1 MLGFG
6 TLDLRSC
13 TLTRHLPATAPSPQF
28 RLEASFSRAAQVTGS
43 NRVARTA
50 SVFRYGSTVG
60 EQLQALAV
68 RPGKSFSGGLRFKP
82 KNLGVNFSDLKK
94 QVLPNGAEFKPET
107 YLSRLHQMKEH
118 LQGVISS
125 LVLIDDIHLHVLK
138 AEGPHVQNRH
148 SDDVHKAIDKVQAAA
163 HTTFNSIVER
173 QVSVEKSR
181 QESQLAARFKSVL
194 SAQTAL
200 AQRLAH
206 WRTQDPSSSH
216 GPTDSTQV
224 ASHEDGG
231 LDGEWE
237 LMAASAMLHHMPPSQ
252 AVDQATLLVAELL
265 PCMEGSAMLRAAVQ
279 SFSDLCRR
287 HLDELLEG
295 LTNWTQDAASA
306 TAATNTACLLQLT
319 KAFAETQAA
328 LVRQALPLQFG
339 NVVADAGQQCTALC
353 AGCACQQ
360 VQVIILR
367 LATSDLFV
375 EQPASASGT
384 HGGKK
389 TCSKAQDSAQQLHTA
404 KGSANENE
412 VSDMGGKAMSG
423 SCTLLMLLSKCTQME
438 GLLARLVPAFLAV
451 LSFEGPQQD
460 REGHAL
466 QIEGDLTFQ
475 RGQVQQS
482 YIGTVC
488 AQLQRHIGNYLA
500 PASAWQAV
508 PHGVGEGAVHL
519 VLTLV
524 AVQADMLRLAPHSC
538 VMQVMRMVVKQAV
551 MEWHEQVQPILA
563 DAGLCAALQLSL
575 DLHYL
580 EASLVAYTTP
590 ATARL
595 LHTCHSTLSQAVT
608 HCLCNNDAQCTS
620 VQQVYG
626 DHLSYQ
632 SAAAWLDKLGK
643 QAVEAALTYCS
654 YNSACLVD
662 GAAVGLAATSGKY
675 GRQNAG
681 PGTPRSPAI
690 KAFHHSSHQQSFIS
704 PEWPGSTAAE
714 SHGNDGADS
723 SHASSPP
730 SQHPSSKISRLGTSR
745 ISGVA
750 LSSNSRTGSIVP
762 KERHSRHK
770 PPKLQAQFSISLSA
784 MAALNRPPPLQ
795 IPP

>member
-1 MLGFG
+1 
-6 TLDLRSC
+6 
-13 TLTRHLPATAPSPQF
+13 
-28 RLEASFSRAAQVTGS
+28 
-43 NRVARTA
+43 
-50 SVFRYGSTVG
+50 
-60 EQLQALAV
+60 
-68 RPGKSFSGGLRFKP
+68 
-82 KNLGVNFSDLKK
+82 
-94 QVLPNGAEFKPET
+94 
-107 YLSRLHQMKEH
+107 
-118 LQGVISS
+118 
-125 LVLIDDIHLHVLK
+125 
-138 AEGPHVQNRH
+138 
-148 SDDVHKAIDKVQAAA
+148 
-163 HTTFNSIVER
+163 
-173 QVSVEKSR
+173 
-181 QESQLAARFKSVL
+181 
-194 SAQTAL
+194 
-200 AQRLAH
+200 
-206 WRTQDPSSSH
+206 
-216 GPTDSTQV
+216 
-224 ASHEDGG
+224 
-231 LDGEWE
+231 
-237 LMAASAMLHHMPPSQ
+237 
-252 AVDQATLLVAELL
+252 
-265 PCMEGSAMLRAAVQ
+265 
-279 SFSDLCRR
+279 
-287 HLDELLEG
+287 
-295 LTNWTQDAASA
+295 
-306 TAATNTACLLQLT
+306 
-319 KAFAETQAA
+319 
-328 LVRQALPLQFG
+328 
-339 NVVADAGQQCTALC
+339 
-353 AGCACQQ
+353 
-360 VQVIILR
+360 
-367 LATSDLFV
+367 
-375 EQPASASGT
+375 
-384 HGGKK
+384 
-389 TCSKAQDSAQQLHTA
+389 
-404 KGSANENE
+404 
-412 VSDMGGKAMSG
+412 
-423 SCTLLMLLSKCTQME
+423 
-438 GLLARLVPAFLAV
+438 
-451 LSFEGPQQD
+451 
-460 REGHAL
+460 
-466 QIEGDLTFQ
+466 
-475 RGQVQQS
+475 
-482 YIGTVC
+482 
-488 AQLQRHIGNYLA
+488 
-500 PASAWQAV
+500 
-508 PHGVGEGAVHL
+508 
-519 VLTLV
+519 
-524 AVQADMLRLAPHSC
+524 
-538 VMQVMRMVVKQAV
+538 MRMVVKQAV

-662 GAAVGLAATSGKY
+662 GAAVGLAAISVPQAPALSRLASTTSSLGRMNSGVDVPASPRRRLVPNKPMPYVHSRLIGMTPSSAAALASLQGKY